1 MRRDTPLAGA
11 AAGSARLKDAGA
23 ADSRALIRVLTAAMR
38 AYGSAIM
45 AQRPHAHIV
54 SSLRHLAVW
63 VIAPVIVATVVY
75 LGLWQ
80 RYERAHAAAE
90 RLPAAV
96 AAQLAQLPPQVS
108 SAVAVTF
115 TSAALD
121 QRPSRVL
128 LTGHLRSALA
138 LVDAPGLRLHGR
150 ALGRRTAA
158 ISFVASRGRAGC
170 AAVRFG
176 PQAAVRVAYAPT
188 RPAACAV
195 AERRVRG
202 SARGGQ

>member
-1 MRRDTPLAGA
+1 M
-11 AAGSARLKDAGA
+11 
-23 ADSRALIRVLTAAMR
+23 LTAAIR
-38 AYGSAIM
+38 AYAAVTM
-45 AQRPHAHIV
+45 TQRPHAHIV

-90 RLPAAV
+90 RLPTAV

-108 SAVAVTF
+108 NTVAVAF

-121 QRPSRVL
+121 PRPTRAL
-128 LTGHLRSALA
+128 LAAHLRSGVALA
-138 LVDAPGLRLHGR
+138 DAPGLRIHAR
-150 ALGRRTAA
+150 ALGPRAAA

-176 PQAAVRVAYAPT
+176 SEAAVRIAYAPT
-188 RPAACAV
+188 RPTACAV
-195 AERRVRG
+195 AERRVRA
-202 SARGGQ
+202 SIGGGR